1 MFRQLCGDST
11 LKNVA
16 LVTNM
21 WGEVSPEDGQ
31 DRENKL
37 SNKFFKPAID
47 KGAQMA
53 RHHNTIQSSH
63 DIVRMIMKNHPEVLQ
78 IQREVVDEQKDIV
91 DTAAGEVVNGELNEL
106 IRKHGAV
113 LKKLQ
118 EEMEEASKDRDEE
131 LRQELEEDR
140 RVMQEQM
147 ERAKKDSEE
156 MASRYAAEKEKTE
169 DKMKQLMREI
179 TELQDFTGTP
189 VTIPIYL

>member
-118 EEMEEASKDRDEE
+118 EDMEEASKDRDEE

-140 RVMQEQM
+140 KVMQEQM

>member
-140 RVMQEQM
+140 KVMQEQM

>member
-31 DRENKL
+31 GRENKL

-118 EEMEEASKDRDEE
+118 EDMEEASKDRDEE